1 MTRTM
6 DYYRAGF
13 IQPIKPTTTFDAV
26 SIVDAIRYMQR
37 GQHIG
42 KIVIKMPENS
52 TELSAEPLR
61 QELVLRQDRA
71 YLFVGGLG
79 GLGRSIATWLVEHGA
94 RHLVFLSRSAGN
106 IPDDDPFVQE
116 LAVLGCTTTR
126 ISGDVSKL
134 DDVLRAIR
142 ASGKPVGG
150 VLQSSM
156 VLRVSHT
163 RSKSHMPRFL
173 PL

>member
-1 MTRTM
+1 MTRAM

-13 IQPIKPTTTFDAV
+13 IQPIKPTRTFDAV

-37 GQHIG
+37 GQHMG
-42 KIVIKMPENS
+42 KIVISMPENS
-52 TELSAEPLR
+52 TDLPAEPSR
-61 QELVLRQDRA
+61 QELVLRHDRA

-79 GLGRSIATWLVEHGA
+79 GLGRSIATWLLEHGA
-94 RHLVFLSRSAGN
+94 RHLVFFSRSAGKV
-106 IPDDDPFVQE
+106 PDDDPFVQE
-116 LAVLGCTTTR
+116 LADLECMTTMV
-126 ISGDVSKL
+126 SGDVSKH

-156 VLRVSHT
+156 VLRVSHLRSNT
-163 RSKSHMPRFL
+163 RIPCFL
-173 PL
+173 